1 MPLNEHLLVV
11 DDDEGIRE
19 LLQEYLEH
27 NGYRVSA
34 VDSGEGMWKVL
45 EKDHVDLII
54 LDLMLPG
61 EDGLTLC
68 RQLRTGSSMP
78 VIMLTALGDETD
90 RIVGLEM
97 GADDYLPKPFS
108 PRELLARIRGVL
120 RRTGGEAGDAPI
132 IRFAGWTLD
141 RASLHLVSP
150 EGIVVNLSRGEG
162 RLLEVFLAHPNRVL
176 NRDQLMEMLQGR
188 DWGPFDRSI
197 DVQVSRLRRRLGD
210 DPQEP
215 SLIKTIRGEGY
226 LFAARVSRAMP

>member
-68 RQLRTGSSMP
+68 RQLRTGSSIP

-97 GADDYLPKPFS
+97 GADDYLPKPFN
-108 PRELLARIRGVL
+108 PR
-120 RRTGGEAGDAPI
+120 
-132 IRFAGWTLD
+132 
-141 RASLHLVSP
+141 
-150 EGIVVNLSRGEG
+150 
-162 RLLEVFLAHPNRVL
+162 
-176 NRDQLMEMLQGR
+176 
-188 DWGPFDRSI
+188 
-197 DVQVSRLRRRLGD
+197 
-210 DPQEP
+210 
-215 SLIKTIRGEGY
+215 
-226 LFAARVSRAMP
+226 